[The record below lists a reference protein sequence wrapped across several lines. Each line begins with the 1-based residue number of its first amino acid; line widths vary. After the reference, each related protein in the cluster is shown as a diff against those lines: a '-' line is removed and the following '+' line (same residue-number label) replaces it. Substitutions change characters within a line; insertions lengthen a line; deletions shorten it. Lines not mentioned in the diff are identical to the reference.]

1 VARLPRFPGAGLTH
15 HVVQHGHNGRPIV
28 LDDEDR
34 RLWRALLGEALA
46 TTRVR
51 LHGWVLLTDHFH
63 LVLTPTAHADVGRL
77 MQSLGR
83 RYVAAFNRRHG
94 CSGTLWDGR
103 YRACLLEPGPE
114 VLTSLRFVDTHLVR
128 RGAPQDEA
136 LAWSSLGHH
145 LGRSRD
151 PWLTDPPQ
159 WWALGNTPFERERR
173 YRDSLEAGPTEREV
187 AHITEAALKGWALAS
202 PEFIQAQG
210 VAPARPL
217 APRGRGR
224 PRKAVEADPSGS
236 GAAG

>member
-1 VARLPRFPGAGLTH
+1 MARLPRFPGAGLTH

-63 LVLTPTAHADVGRL
+63 LVLTPTGHADVGRL

-114 VLTSLRFVDTHLVR
+114 VLTSLRFIDGHLIR

-136 LAWSSLGHH
+136 LAWSSLAHH
-145 LGRSRD
+145 LGRARD

-159 WWALGNTPFERERR
+159 WWALGNTPFERQAA
-173 YRDSLEAGPTEREV
+173 Y
-187 AHITEAALKGWALAS
+187 AALVEEGLSATEVQRVAAAVRRGWPLGSPGFVAELAARAGRPAS
-202 PEFIQAQG
+202 P
-210 VAPARPL
+210 RP
-217 APRGRGR
+217 RGR
-224 PRKAVEADPSGS
+224 PRRDLSG
-236 GAAG
+236 